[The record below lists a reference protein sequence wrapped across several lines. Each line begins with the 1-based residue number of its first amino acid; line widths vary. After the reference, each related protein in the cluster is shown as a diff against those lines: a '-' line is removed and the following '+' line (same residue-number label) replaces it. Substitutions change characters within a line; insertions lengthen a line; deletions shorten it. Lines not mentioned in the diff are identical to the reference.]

1 MSEDGI
7 VYALFLYEK
16 LNDKKILLSIHP
28 SETDAFDTILLLAKT
43 KYIGLFASFYKNIKK
58 NKKEGR
64 EKKFKK
70 HFLKTKE
77 AYNAL
82 CEQTTN
88 TGIEYNFKSLH
99 KSFINYYNG
108 DEYFEEIFETMDK
121 VIEDYLELFTYEEDR
136 FSKRVPI
143 LFSVEEFVIG
153 QNKLINQECES
164 EIDNIIIGAESM
176 L

>member
-1 MSEDGI
+1 MNEDGI
-7 VYALFLYEK
+7 VYALFSHEK
-16 LNDKKILLSIHP
+16 LNDKKTLLSIHL
-28 SETDAFDTILLLAKT
+28 SETDAFDAAMLLAKT

-58 NKKEGR
+58 YKKEGQ

-70 HFLKTKE
+70 QFLKTKE

-82 CEQTTN
+82 CEQTTII
-88 TGIEYNFKSLH
+88 GIGYNFNFLH

-121 VIEDYLELFTYEEDR
+121 VIEEFLKLFTYEEDR

-143 LFSVEEFVIG
+143 LFSIEEFVIG
-153 QNKLINQECES
+153 QNKLIDQECES